1 MMRLFYSLTMTTLVD
16 RQHKNVQNCYRQ
28 EKQKLQGLRSTKML
42 LTHCKLAI
50 PRQSDEQSGM
60 QRHTDQM
67 VLLMPKLYL
76 N

>member
-1 MMRLFYSLTMTTLVD
+1 MMKLVD
-16 RQHKNVQNCYRQ
+16 RQHKNVRSYYHL
-28 EKQKLQGLRSTKML
+28 EKQRSQGLRSIKML

-60 QRHTDQM
+60 QRHTDQT
-67 VLLMPKLYL
+67 VSLMPNLYS